1 MTISALNSDATCTAR
16 LSGNPARAPAV
27 PVQEVK
33 SECALP
39 LSVSCHCC
47 MLKKYCPGSRLSGL
61 AGDQPSSV
69 VAFNQTFGKR
79 EHLFHAGDRT
89 EALYIIKCGSAKLY
103 FVSEDGREQVVNFYM
118 PGEVLGLDALG
129 NGTHRTSAVVL
140 ERTTFCV
147 IPLSCLDRVPGSHH
161 CLYELLSMELVRD
174 QGIIGLVMKKD
185 AETKMAKFLID
196 LSRRYRDRGYSATR
210 FNLKMKRGEIGSHLG
225 IATETVSRMLSRFQE
240 LGLLEVERCYIRIC
254 NFQELEKLSECP
266 SSPHRALHCRTA
278 G

>member
-1 MTISALNSDATCTAR
+1 
-16 LSGNPARAPAV
+16 
-27 PVQEVK
+27 
-33 SECALP
+33 
-39 LSVSCHCC
+39 
-47 MLKKYCPGSRLSGL
+47 MLKKYCPGSHLSGL
-61 AGDQPSSV
+61 ADAQPAPV
-69 VAFNQTFGKR
+69 VAFNQTLDKR

-129 NGTHRTSAVVL
+129 NGTHRSSAVVL

-147 IPLSCLDRVPGSHH
+147 IPLNCLDRAPGSHH

-174 QGIIGLVMKKD
+174 QTIIGMVMKKD
-185 AETKMAKFLID
+185 AEAKMAKFLVN
-196 LSRRYRDRGYSATR
+196 LSRRYHDRGYSATR
-210 FNLKMKRGEIGSHLG
+210 FNLKMKRSEIGSHLG

-254 NFQELEKLSECP
+254 NFRELENLSECP
-266 SSPHRALHCRTA
+266 SSSRAAPHCQTA